1 MENVL
6 SIIKD
11 FDSIETMKD
20 LNKRKLSLTDYKTA
34 AIVLQE
40 LAING
45 KSDFTQKSIFD
56 YFNKFNL
63 KVKEFGNGWQVE
75 L

>member
-1 MENVL
+1 MKNVL

-34 AIVLQE
+34 GIVLQE
-40 LAING
+40 LTITG

-63 KVKEFGNGWQVE
+63 KVKEYGNGWQVE

>member
-1 MENVL
+1 MNNVL

-20 LNKRKLSLTDYKTA
+20 LNKRKLSLTDYKTTG
-34 AIVLQE
+34 IVLQE

-45 KSDFTQKSIFD
+45 KSDFTQKSIFN

-63 KVKEFGNGWQVE
+63 KVKEYGNGWQVE